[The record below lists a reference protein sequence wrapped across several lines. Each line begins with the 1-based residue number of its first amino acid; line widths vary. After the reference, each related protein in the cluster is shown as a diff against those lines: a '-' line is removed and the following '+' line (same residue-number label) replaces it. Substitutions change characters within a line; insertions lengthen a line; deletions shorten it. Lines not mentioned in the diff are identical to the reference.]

1 MGEVGERSDQDS
13 EYYPGSDGKSGK
25 GAESVY
31 SRQLKVLAGGPEPL
45 HKRLVV
51 TLDEQ
56 NQFCTIYLYRQ
67 ELLGSVRTVGTLL
80 ETYLNGGLGS

>member
-1 MGEVGERSDQDS
+1 MGEKSDQNS
-13 EYYPGSDGKSGK
+13 EYYPGSHGKSGK

-56 NQFCTIYLYRQ
+56 NQSRTIPLPA
-67 ELLGSVRTVGTLL
+67 GTIGFGQNRRY
-80 ETYLNGGLGS
+80 TSGNVD